1 MAIKKKKKLVERKK
15 ERISLGDARESVN
28 SKANLNG
35 NITQQGIW
43 YIIDIW
49 NTIAFTD
56 TNNDQLKDII
66 VKEDPFII
74 TKVIKYLGINLT
86 KMCKT

>member
-1 MAIKKKKKLVERKK
+1 MVGRKK
-15 ERISLGDARESVN
+15 EKRISVEDTTESVN

-35 NITQQGIW
+35 KRTQQGIW

-66 VKEDPFII
+66 VKEDP
-74 TKVIKYLGINLT
+74 L
-86 KMCKT
+86 